1 LNFAGKVGILIAQR
15 LLGKTR
21 EGIGAFRTSEK
32 LRALPNYAGGTIPA
46 SKARVKKNAD
56 VPALPEKAE
65 RGRGWNKQRIMK
77 KILVFE
83 K

>member
-1 LNFAGKVGILIAQR
+1 
-15 LLGKTR
+15 
-21 EGIGAFRTSEK
+21 
-32 LRALPNYAGGTIPA
+32 
-46 SKARVKKNAD
+46 VKKNAD
-56 VPALPEKAE
+56 APALPEKAE